1 MLESNP
7 EGSAMNQQSD
17 PLRERVK
24 AFRGRFQ
31 SLADEAKVSY
41 SWLQKYAAGKIPCPR
56 ADTRAR
62 LYAATERGPA

>member
-1 MLESNP
+1 MKD
-7 EGSAMNQQSD
+7 QVD
-17 PLRERVK
+17 PLRDRVK

-31 SLADEAKVSY
+31 TLASEAKVSY

-62 LYAATERGPA
+62 LYAATERGPS